1 VAPGERVELGFGADD
16 KLKVTRAPVRRR
28 ENEPNWLGQ
37 SRTDLREFRT
47 VVKSLHAQP
56 VKVTVTERIPYS
68 ENSAITVES
77 LPAQTTPPTEKQV
90 GDKRGVSAWTFDLAP
105 GAEKEIKVAYRIKW
119 PGDREVTYAPQ
130 PGPGPQPLPRPLN

>member
-1 VAPGERVELGFGADD
+1 MRLQRRP
-16 KLKVTRAPVRRR
+16 RALPRARALLPRPLARRR
-28 ENEPNWLGQ
+28 PTANAVATAE
-37 SRTDLREFRT
+37 
-47 VVKSLHAQP
+47 
-56 VKVTVTERIPYS
+56 
-68 ENSAITVES
+68 SAITVES

-130 PGPGPQPLPRPLN
+130 PGPGPQPMPRPLN

>member
-1 VAPGERVELGFGADD
+1 VAPGDKVALGFGADD

-37 SRTDLREFRT
+37 TRTDLREFRT

-68 ENSAITVES
+68 ESSAITVES
-77 LPAQTTPPTEKQV
+77 LTAQTTPPTEKQV